1 MASQQVPQEQPARAR
16 CVHGRLWTA
25 PQVAPM
31 HECVQLAST
40 GGYGDGDGGDVRM
53 TVGVGGGEEET
64 TGRSQP
70 PLGVL
75 LVTTESVGGF
85 VRSSRRLW
93 HSNFL

>member
-1 MASQQVPQEQPARAR
+1 MLR
-16 CVHGRLWTA
+16 
-25 PQVAPM
+25 
-31 HECVQLAST
+31 
-40 GGYGDGDGGDVRM
+40 GGCDGEADGGGAVDDG
-53 TVGVGGGEEET
+53 TIDGEGGGEEET